1 MKKKL
6 REFLEECVEVHR
18 DDVLEAIYTK
28 DKYACSNIDT
38 KDGWID
44 IVSDCRGG
52 SSVTVHHDNE
62 ENEREC
68 PLLCEAIKKA
78 LPDWQEVKEE
88 YEDAEEEEED
98 NDGPDPAFSSWEDY
112 WDYIF
117 RT

>member
-6 REFLEECVEVHR
+6 HEFLEECADVHR
-18 DDVLEAIYTK
+18 CDVLEAIYTA
-28 DKYACSNIDT
+28 DRYACSNIDT

-44 IVSDCRGG
+44 IITDCRGG

-62 ENEREC
+62 ENKREC
-68 PLLCEAIKKA
+68 PLLCEAIEKA
-78 LPDWQEVKEE
+78 LPELEDVKEE
-88 YEDAEEEEED
+88 FEANDDEDC
-98 NDGPDPAFSSWEDY
+98 DGPDPAFSSWGDY